1 MHTLALRAVVVLTA
15 FLGATLLGAVP
26 AQAHAGLTSVD
37 PEPGTELAAPPE
49 QVVFTFTEKLKEP
62 SFAAVTLGGEPV
74 EGWEGALD
82 EERFIVT
89 PPATDQ
95 FTSGTYMVSFRVVS
109 ADGHPIDGSTTFTIT
124 GGDAD
129 TDATADGDQGAT
141 PVEEQT
147 NADDSGASSLLRSP
161 WLWGVVI
168 VAAVILLAATAR
180 RGARGDDSQS

>member
-15 FLGATLLGAVP
+15 LLGASLLGAVP
-26 AQAHAGLTSVD
+26 AHAHAGLTGVD
-37 PEPGTELAAPPE
+37 PEPGTELSAPPE

-74 EGWEGALD
+74 EDWEGALD

-89 PPATDQ
+89 PPAPDQ
-95 FTSGTYMVSFRVVS
+95 IKPGTYMVSFRVVS

-129 TDATADGDQGAT
+129 TNATDRDEAAT
-141 PVEEQT
+141 PVDEQT
-147 NADDSGASSLLRSP
+147 NADDSGASALLRSP

-168 VAAVILLAATAR
+168 VAGVILLAATAR